1 MTSTTTVDGPQQR
14 QEPAAA
20 SRPNTPGGGTEAT
33 PDDARRVWESMAKP
47 TYRRVAL
54 ALTQAGKP
62 TTAMTVCRW
71 HRQGWTKR
79 REIGGPVP
87 QPLAELDAVTPVL
100 TGDALRRIESLKTEL
115 DLEDDGWTHEDMIAR
130 GLRELASASL
140 TALRVARL
148 IDPVRIAENPDKVG
162 VLLER
167 SGNALL
173 AAIDGLTRLQEVRAS
188 VATNIT
194 PPTPEV
200 DPLLLPQIIE
210 ARAAIRRSLEEDRDR
225 ACREG
230 RCADCRE
237 GRCARRTRGAKINP

>member
-1 MTSTTTVDGPQQR
+1 MTSTTTVDGPQLR

-20 SRPNTPGGGTEAT
+20 SRPNPPGSTEAT

-54 ALTQAGKP
+54 ALTQAGKS
-62 TTAMTVCRW
+62 TTAVTVCRW
-71 HRQGWTKR
+71 HRQGWTKK

-87 QPLAELDAVTPVL
+87 QPLAELDAATPVL
-100 TGDALRRIESLKTEL
+100 TGDALRRIDSLKAEL
-115 DLEDDGWTHEDMIAR
+115 DLEDGRTDEDMIAR

-173 AAIDGLTRLQEVRAS
+173 AAIDGLTRLQEIRAA
-188 VATNIT
+188 VA
-194 PPTPEV
+194 PPTPEINPV
-200 DPLLLPQIIE
+200 LIPPLPAAL
-210 ARAAIRRSLEEDRDR
+210 AAIRRSIQEDRDR

-230 RCADCRE
+230 RCTDRDCTE
-237 GRCARRTRGAKINP
+237 DRCARARAAEVKP